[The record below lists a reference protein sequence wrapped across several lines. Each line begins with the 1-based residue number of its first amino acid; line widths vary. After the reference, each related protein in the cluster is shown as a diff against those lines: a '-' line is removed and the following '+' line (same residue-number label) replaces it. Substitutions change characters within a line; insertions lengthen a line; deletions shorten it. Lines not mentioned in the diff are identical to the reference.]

1 MSLLVAREI
10 SKSFPGAGT
19 VLRDV
24 SLTLDAGARAAIV
37 GPSGCGKTTLLNIL
51 GTLETPDSGAV
62 SLSGESLLGLGEVA
76 LARVRRERIGWVF
89 QQHHLLPQCTARENV
104 LLPTLSGALS
114 KKRREDAEARA
125 TRLLGRVGLS
135 GREGHFP
142 GQLSGGERQ
151 RVAVVRA
158 LINEPELLLADEP
171 TGALDVASAR
181 SLAALLLEISEEE
194 GVALLVITHAPE
206 LAETLGTVWR
216 LSEGTLTP

>member
-62 SLSGESLLGLGEVA
+62 SLRGESLLGLGEVA

-135 GREGHFP
+135 GREEHFP

-181 SLAALLLEISEEE
+181 SLAQLLLEISEEE

-206 LAETLGTVWR
+206 LAETLGAVWR